1 MKRVF
6 TITLGMFVLLFA
18 ASSISH
24 SQTFTRIAAWNQQG
38 VEFPNDDGPPVPV
51 HKPAQLRA
59 AIAAINADVIA
70 LSEVNSRADMDQI
83 VATPFANGFRYKVNM
98 DNDQPVPQKIVVLFK
113 DRPDISVINR
123 RPIPGSDD
131 NQPDRLRKAYAFD
144 AKVRNFDFL
153 LIAVHLKSGRNTS
166 DRNIRSRQAS
176 AIAAFIKHEVETKPE
191 KDVLV
196 MGDYNMVPD
205 QDAVNF
211 NELSPGP
218 TNNELL
224 RYISNEIPG
233 HPPSHIQRCIN
244 QTTFEG
250 NPLDGFAISA
260 VQTQEFTGFVRVLP
274 LHTTLAPPNRGC
286 RNYKRRVSDHLP
298 LVARFRVSGPDDD

>member
-1 MKRVF
+1 MKRLF

-18 ASSISH
+18 ASSVAH
-24 SQTFTRIAAWNQQG
+24 SQTFSRIAAWNQQG
-38 VEFPNDDGPPVPV
+38 VDFPPEGGPPVPV

-83 VATPFANGFRYKVNM
+83 VATPFANGFRYRVNM
-98 DNDQPVPQKIVVLFK
+98 DNNQPVPQKIVVLFK
-113 DRPDISVINR
+113 DRPDISVTNR

-131 NQPDRLRKAYAFD
+131 NQPDRHRKAYAFD
-144 AKVRNFDFL
+144 VKVRNFDFL
-153 LIAVHLKSGRNTS
+153 LIAVHLKSGRENP

-211 NELSPGP
+211 DELSPGP
-218 TNNELL
+218 SNNELL
-224 RYISNEIPG
+224 RYISNNVPG

-260 VQTQEFTGFVRVLP
+260 VQTQEFTGFIRVLP